1 MVFLAN
7 DFLLKYYILST
18 LLFLLLYVLSVYIKT
33 IKIYNNIS
41 CYLFEPDKSKRVFSM
56 ISYRLLA
63 ENLLDLLFLLLPV
76 FRVFCIVLF
85 YATIGRES
93 RNISETIILIV
104 KAQSNLKKNQEKD
117 QKKDQKNN
125 TDFD

>member
-1 MVFLAN
+1 MVFLTN
-7 DFLLKYYILST
+7 NFLLKYYILST

-41 CYLFEPDKSKRVFSM
+41 CYLFEPDKSKRVFLM
-56 ISYRLLA
+56 ISCRLLT
-63 ENLLDLLFLLLPV
+63 ENLLDLLFLFLPV

-85 YATIGRES
+85 YAAIEQES
-93 RNISETIILIV
+93 QNISEMITLII

-117 QKKDQKNN
+117 QKNN